1 MTGYPAPHGAQ
12 LRIVFASVMI
22 GVAVIALCA
31 CGFLGWKLVHDGP
44 ILAAQRDTVGRERA
58 EFDRDRRVGEYR
70 DQARE
75 AAEATAVTM
84 TSIVSGNIDES
95 FAKILASST
104 GEFKDEFG
112 KSSVQLRQLLID
124 NQATAVGKVVA
135 SAVQSDTIG
144 ESEQTVVVLLM
155 VDQSI
160 SNKGRPDPRI
170 DKSRMKMT
178 MQLVDGHWLAGK
190 LEYL

>member
-31 CGFLGWKLVHDGP
+31 CGFLGWKLAHDGP

-84 TSIVSGNIDES
+84 TSIDSGNIDES

-144 ESEQTVVVLLM
+144 ESEQKVVVLLM

-160 SNKGRPDPRI
+160 SNKARPDPRI